1 MNKVTSGTLI
11 TVTIPVVVHVVYNTS
26 AQNISDAQIQSQ
38 ITVLNQDFRRLIN
51 TPGYSSDPVSSDT
64 QIEFFLATTDPNGNA
79 TNGITRTS
87 TTKTSF
93 THNND
98 VKFTSNGGQDYWDNQ
113 RYLNI
118 WVCNLSGG
126 LLGYAQFPEYSGT
139 NGPYTPSTDGVVI
152 HYGAFGNTG
161 TQTYPNEFDKGR
173 TATHEVGHWLGL
185 RHTWGDVSGC
195 GGTDYVEDT
204 PKCSGQYYSG
214 SSGSCDKPI
223 QCDNIARQTE
233 NYMDYSYDGC
243 MNIYTIGQTARMHS
257 VIEEARGTFL
267 QVNYTVK
274 QVNST
279 GNPVGSLAGWNGS
292 AFSSLEQNASL
303 NVISGSSVILKG
315 DQTVISDQKYQ
326 VWKNIENEEPTVKN
340 HHEFIVKRVEVYT
353 SQFKQVT
360 SASLKTTVDGFDYP
374 AGSVQFRDPWLID
387 YADPAYANTLR
398 NRGMADAIFKP
409 VVSGTNNLGTSSTY
423 KGVFKNLPH
432 LESDTYYKI
441 KSNPV
446 EVFGGLTLFFLN
458 WQTIGATIPTS
469 TTTGEQWVTFT
480 ADNAVVTAN
489 YKAMMA
495 SKSSGWVQSTSQ
507 YSGNGTKAIVCKTPN
522 GTGEDV
528 WLHTESSAGVKETWV
543 SDVGLPDATNAW
555 PLATADYNGQKQY
568 YAEMMIDKNTGLNL
582 TIEEYVNGQRTSILL
597 NDYFYLTDLGASS
610 LSLTAKVYVSP
621 YANTTGFPA
630 TYTNFL
636 VVVVD
641 GLKVYSKV
649 AVMNNGAVYSWG
661 PWSTFTATSAPVVS
675 TNGKTMYINWIEN
688 GNLVGR
694 RYLNTSWG
702 STYTLY
708 SNSGGN
714 FINFTTAVNSTD
726 DLVLM
731 MTRQNTG
738 SQVKAI
744 CFGKR
749 YISGSSAPIT
759 VLESSTYGGYSAYSL
774 AAEGT
779 KLLVSVGKTPDGET
793 PMSYYLWKNDG
804 TTWTKETTVFSS
816 TPARLLHNEV
826 DVRPYEFA
834 TATTPAL
841 YALKTSPVSWGGNG
855 LEKVDQE
862 TGLSVVA
869 ARLGDTL
876 TWYTTVDPVSVD
888 SMLVDTTG
896 LWHIV
901 VKTEEARE
909 ILISGLNRFGSAV
922 WVDSSRTVQFTPAEA
937 RYTFWVVDPTGNK
950 MRYAKDQADPEEAEF
965 KLEDQVSVFPNP
977 FNPATVFS
985 VTVAEPSRVKLHIYN
1000 VIGQQVA
1007 EIVNTDLT
1015 AGVHDYRLNAGSWA
1029 SGTYFYRLQIG
1040 DKLKSG
1046 KIQLVK

>member
-1 MNKVTSGTLI
+1 MLKRILTSAVLLLGTLI
-11 TVTIPVVVHVVYNTS
+11 TQAQDVSLKLPESAVNSMISALVNAKALSFGAIYDGSQTITRYSVRVNSASIDFRPGNVFWLTLGTTVKGNVNLQIFDFDYSMTSTITVSGNIQILDQQPGYKIVAKALHIEDLNGSNSLLEDALRRSANGFLSNFPPIEITGNSDVFPAIASQLFTSPVPSVTTTDTDLIIGYTLLAGPRFITAMNNVNNRIDVGDIEHQEGASWPRTPSPTLFEWNTGDNKQIGSPDEVLTQTNGYNKYFHFYLNDEKQNFITETESRRIGVLVGSQDAKYTARFKKAQPVAASSTGEGISAPGGNFVWDGVSKGTS
-26 AQNISDAQIQSQ
+26 LNMYEIEDAAQNHTLKSELAGVFGLDWYFQGWSDGSTANPRNL
-38 ITVLNQDFRRLIN
+38 TVTQ
-51 TPGYSSDPVSSDT
+51 PVS
-64 QIEFFLATTDPNGNA
+64 L
-79 TNGITRTS
+79 
-87 TTKTSF
+87 
-93 THNND
+93 
-98 VKFTSNGGQDYWDNQ
+98 
-113 RYLNI
+113 
-118 WVCNLSGG
+118 
-126 LLGYAQFPEYSGT
+126 
-139 NGPYTPSTDGVVI
+139 
-152 HYGAFGNTG
+152 
-161 TQTYPNEFDKGR
+161 
-173 TATHEVGHWLGL
+173 
-185 RHTWGDVSGC
+185 
-195 GGTDYVEDT
+195 
-204 PKCSGQYYSG
+204 
-214 SSGSCDKPI
+214 
-223 QCDNIARQTE
+223 
-233 NYMDYSYDGC
+233 
-243 MNIYTIGQTARMHS
+243 
-257 VIEEARGTFL
+257 
-267 QVNYTVK
+267 
-274 QVNST
+274 
-279 GNPVGSLAGWNGS
+279 
-292 AFSSLEQNASL
+292 
-303 NVISGSSVILKG
+303 
-315 DQTVISDQKYQ
+315 
-326 VWKNIENEEPTVKN
+326 
-340 HHEFIVKRVEVYT
+340 
-353 SQFKQVT
+353 
-360 SASLKTTVDGFDYP
+360 
-374 AGSVQFRDPWLID
+374 
-387 YADPAYANTLR
+387 
-398 NRGMADAIFKP
+398 
-409 VVSGTNNLGTSSTY
+409 
-423 KGVFKNLPH
+423 
-432 LESDTYYKI
+432 
-441 KSNPV
+441 
-446 EVFGGLTLFFLN
+446 
-458 WQTIGATIPTS
+458 
-469 TTTGEQWVTFT
+469 
-480 ADNAVVTAN
+480 TAN

-495 SKSSGWVQSTSQ
+495 SKSAGWVQSATP
-507 YSGNGTKAIVCKTPN
+507 YSGNGTKAIVYKTPN

-543 SDVGLPDATNAW
+543 NDVGLPDATMAW
-555 PLATADYNGQKQY
+555 TLAALDYNGQKQY
-568 YAEMMIDKNTGLNL
+568 YSEMMIDKNVGLNL

-597 NDYFYLTDLGASS
+597 NDYFYLTDLGAAS

-630 TYTNFL
+630 TYSNFL

-661 PWSTFTATSAPVVS
+661 SWSTFTATSAPVVS

-804 TTWTKETTVFSS
+804 TTWTKETTAFSS
-816 TPARLLHNEV
+816 SPARLLHNEV

-876 TWYTTVDPVSVD
+876 TWYTTVDPESVD

-901 VKTEEARE
+901 VKSGEARD